1 MSNKLNVS
9 FLRGTQEKLN
19 GLQSYQAGAFY
30 LTTDTDRLYFA
41 QSEDNLAYINR
52 YVSSVA
58 EVADLP
64 ALKDAIVGDFYY
76 VTNGN
81 ILCTKAKEG
90 DAQYTQVNIPN
101 TDRDSS
107 VSSLAFETEVKDDGI
122 EVSFTLVHKM
132 VDLLTGDEIEVKEM
146 IPSDVT
152 GSFVIKGSDIGSI
165 ITDIALDTKVTVSDN
180 VAHIELEGTGIAADA
195 DGFDIAA
202 GANITIAAGEDH
214 DVVISAKD
222 TIHAY
227 AVKEAVLKI
236 TDNDNDPVAD
246 IKFYAEDDN
255 DVIVEDG
262 DEENSIKFSHKVYEE
277 PTVTSEEGKA
287 VANNGKFTAVTDVV
301 VNNGHVTELKT
312 TEITLPDMSYELG
325 DVGADAEGKI
335 SIQLLNANGDVV
347 SEAVSGQDLYY
358 TVTKN
363 DGADTEIKVYN
374 QGSLSDY
381 FYTREEMDS
390 KLHAANA
397 MTFIGSVGE
406 GGTKGKQLPVDEVRA
421 GDTYIVVGTDGVGD
435 GKAGDLFIATGVE
448 DDEGYLIDIE
458 WVLVPAGNEI
468 DTTYTFEA
476 LEGQGIYIADHN
488 KDKVAAIAFSGDENA
503 IEVTTDGEIKIT
515 HMDIECE
522 EATGA
527 GATMA
532 PNATVDVITGVVVN
546 DQGHVTKV
554 ETSTLTMP
562 DAVAYSLGYEDP
574 NTVVLKNANNDPA
587 GAFSINGSEDDLI
600 VVEATEAADGKAE
613 FVVKHATATVA
624 EEEGEAVTLAAK
636 DTFSVVTAVEYDDY
650 GHIASI
656 ETTEF
661 TAPVDST
668 FVLSGAALTT
678 PEDLAEGEQA
688 VNIKSSLENQNGDP
702 AGSAD
707 FTLKSETLEIEIKD
721 DKTVAMNMVWG
732 LF

>member
-9 FLRGTQEKLN
+9 FLRGTQEKLKS
-19 GLQSYQAGAFY
+19 LESYQAGAFY

-58 EVADLP
+58 EVTDLP

-81 ILCTKAKEG
+81 ILCTKAKEN
-90 DAQYTQVNIPN
+90 DAQYTQVNVPN

-107 VSSLAFETEVKDDGI
+107 VSSLAFATEVKGDGI
-122 EVSFTLVHKM
+122 EVSFTLAHKM
-132 VDLLTGDEIEVKEM
+132 VDLLTGDEIDTDIV
-146 IPSDVT
+146 PSDVT

-165 ITDIALDTKVTVSDN
+165 ITDIALDTKVTVSEN
-180 VAHIELEGTGIAADA
+180 VAHIELEGTGIAEDA

-202 GANITIAAGEDH
+202 GDNITIAAGADH

-227 AVKEAVLKI
+227 EVEGAVLKI
-236 TDNDNDPVAD
+236 TDNDGEEVAN
-246 IKFYAEDDN
+246 IKFYAEKDD

-277 PTVTSEEGKA
+277 PTVTPEAGLA

-347 SEAVSGQDLYY
+347 STGTSGQDLYY

-374 QGSLSDY
+374 QGSLSEY
-381 FYTREEMDS
+381 FYTREEMDE

-406 GGTKGKQLPVDEVRA
+406 GGSKGTALPTDDVRA
-421 GDTYIVVGTDGVGD
+421 GDTYIVVGADGVD
-435 GKAGDLFIATGVE
+435 GAKAGDLFIATGTE
-448 DDEGYLIDIE
+448 DDDGYLTDIT
-458 WVLVPAGNEI
+458 WILVPAGNEI

-476 LEGQGIYIADHN
+476 LADYGIYIADHN
-488 KDKVAAIAFSGDENA
+488 KDMVATIAFSGDEKA

-522 EATGA
+522 ETDGA
-527 GATMA
+527 GVTLS
-532 PNATVDVITGVVVN
+532 PKATVDVITGVTVN
-546 DQGHVTKV
+546 EQGHVVGV

-562 DAVAYSLGYEDP
+562 AAVVYSLEYEDP
-574 NTVVLKNANNDPA
+574 NTVALKDANNDPA

-600 VVEATEAADGKAE
+600 VVEAEADKDGNAN
-613 FVVKHATATVA
+613 FVVKHATVTVA
-624 EEEGEAVTLAAK
+624 EEDGEAVELAAEG
-636 DTFSVVTAVEYDDY
+636 TFSAVTAVEYDDY
-650 GHIASI
+650 GHIARI

-668 FVLSGAALTT
+668 FELSGAVLDT
-678 PEDLAEGEQA
+678 PKDLAEGEQGVIIESRLA
-688 VNIKSSLENQNGDP
+688 NQNGDA

-707 FTLKSETLEIEIKD
+707 FTLKSQTLEIEIQ